1 MGAESAFEQAVRK
14 IIEKSTPITITEGT
28 VKSVDKPK
36 RTCDVERDDLPE
48 LFDVRLTATLEPG
61 DDDLIVFPKE
71 GSRCLVALV
80 EGQPTDAFMLSATD
94 IEEVVLRIGESEMII
109 NKDVIRAKIGTSE
122 FEMGK
127 EGLILKHDESIKD
140 VLTKIVDAMMA
151 ITVTTAQGPSGTPI
165 NAPTAMQPIK
175 QSINKIFKG

>member
-1 MGAESAFEQAVRK
+1 MGAESAFEQAVRR
-14 IIEKSTPITITEGT
+14 IVEKSIPITVTEGT
-28 VKSVDKPK
+28 VKSVDKVK

-48 LFDVRLTATLEPG
+48 IFDVRLAATLEPG